1 MKRTNNSR
9 FGSVAE
15 WNNQGQS
22 YDVDDIEN
30 LSQKILNNLK
40 GGDMVILHDVDDEDN
55 TPEEIAFITSFL
67 NEKTIMLNVCL
78 GDQAGYVIYTK
89 DSESGQWEH
98 TTTQITPIGG
108 GKLYKHSFI
117 FNQYQ
122 SDSAFIVIIS
132 KSNQN
137 LVENGA
143 LVKNI
148 STLGTYMLGGES
160 WVESATKKVLSIINF
175 DKPAYPSQK
184 SIQVVQFT
192 DSGAVKKE
200 FAPTSVSEE
209 IEEY

>member
-1 MKRTNNSR
+1 MPKLEPI
-9 FGSVAE
+9 V
-15 WNNQGQS
+15 NQEPKDQLVPTFNKKEVVEIVNKGIQEGE
-22 YDVDDIEN
+22 IE
-30 LSQKILNNLK
+30 IPA
-40 GGDMVILHDVDDEDN
+40 GG
-55 TPEEIAFITSFL
+55 T
-67 NEKTIMLNVCL
+67 
-78 GDQAGYVIYTK
+78 
-89 DSESGQWEH
+89 
-98 TTTQITPIGG
+98 
-108 GKLYKHSFI
+108 KLYKHSFV
-117 FNQYQ
+117 FNRNQ

-148 STLGTYMLGGES
+148 STLGTYMLGDES
-160 WVESATKKVLSIINF
+160 WAESAAKKVLSIINF